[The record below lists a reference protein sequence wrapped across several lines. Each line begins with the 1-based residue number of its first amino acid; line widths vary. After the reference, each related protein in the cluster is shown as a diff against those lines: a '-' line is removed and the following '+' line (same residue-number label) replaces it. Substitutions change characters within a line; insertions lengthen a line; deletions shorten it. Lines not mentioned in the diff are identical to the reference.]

1 MAKDSYLYQCK
12 KVIDFQIVT
21 SIWGRQFVDCRC
33 DVLHNKWSKHLNQ
46 HPHANHLMSLWLFI
60 LYQLENAT
68 CLNHHS
74 FKRAYYLSNQPN
86 NCNIFFFENSL
97 SSYLENLKGH
107 EGSFKEQESI
117 VSPSNF
123 LTLTIRG
130 SHRDPYGVNL
140 LSILLEDL

>member
-21 SIWGRQFVDCRC
+21 SIWGRQFVDCWC

-74 FKRAYYLSNQPN
+74 FKQAYYLSNQPN
-86 NCNIFFFENSL
+86 NATFFFFFWEFTL
-97 SSYLENLKGH
+97 VLLGEFERPWRLFQRARVYCI
-107 EGSFKEQESI
+107 SFQF
-117 VSPSNF
+117 SNF
-123 LTLTIRG
+123 NHQRI
-130 SHRDPYGVNL
+130 S
-140 LSILLEDL
+140 